1 MILRPAIALVSS
13 VLCVAAMGFLVPAAA
28 VPTTFFGQ
36 DLNGPSTVLGTVAS
50 PSTIPNSIGAQN
62 SFLAGLSGVGTE
74 TFTGFAAGAT
84 SPLNLAF
91 PGAGT
96 AVLNGSG
103 AVGSVPAGMVN
114 ANGRYGISGTDPE
127 KFFDTVAAN
136 FSLSFSSPIA
146 AFGFFGIDIGDGG
159 GHLSLLLTPSGGG
172 PVVPLDVGNG
182 TSTLQNS
189 SVLFFGFIDP
199 TTTYSQVNFLNSDTG
214 DGFAFD
220 NLTVGSLE
228 QLNSVPEPGSL
239 LLLSS
244 SMIALAG
251 YAWRQRKTA
260 TTSDGP

>member
-1 MILRPAIALVSS
+1 MILRPAI
-13 VLCVAAMGFLVPAAA
+13 VLATPILFLAAMGLVVPAGA

-50 PSTIPNSIGAQN
+50 PGTIPNSFGAQ
-62 SFLAGLSGVGTE
+62 SDFLAGLSGVGTE

-136 FSLSFSSPIA
+136 FSVSFSSPIA

-172 PVVPLDVGNG
+172 PVVALDVGNG
-182 TSTLQNS
+182 TTILQNS
-189 SVLFFGFIDP
+189 SVLYFGFIDS

-228 QLNSVPEPGSL
+228 QLNPVPEPGTL
-239 LLLSS
+239 LLLGS
-244 SMIALAG
+244 SMVGLAG
-251 YAWRQRKTA
+251 YSWRRRKTA
-260 TTSDGP
+260 MKSDGA